1 MLEENRRIQQQ
12 LEDAQNLTMLE
23 VTKIKA
29 DAEDLR
35 TQLGEAEAN
44 YDLMRSECAKEIR
57 RLSIQRNERGRQ
69 QGKETGSPYN
79 KLRAR
84 SSNLELELAE
94 MREKFRKSAARAK
107 YEAEVECCAT
117 QTQSRLESEL
127 TCNMKTEF
135 YRSYCMVWKARNIK
149 LLCFDVFSSP

>member
-1 MLEENRRIQQQ
+1 MLEENQRLQQQ
-12 LEDAQNLTMLE
+12 LEDAQSLTTLE
-23 VTKIKA
+23 MTKIKA

-35 TQLGEAEAN
+35 TQLDEVEAN

-57 RLSIQRNERGRQ
+57 RLNIQRNEGGRRQ

-79 KLRAR
+79 KLRTR

-107 YEAEVECCAT
+107 YEAEVEYTT

-127 TCNMKTEF
+127 NRNMKTEL
-135 YRSYCMVWKARNIK
+135 VAA
-149 LLCFDVFSSP
+149 VV